1 MIETLEAVGV
11 AATAID
17 LVADK
22 FMDAATVSWGDLHTA
37 GVTGRDIV
45 RARRHLAGPP
55 VAAPPAA
62 GTATS
67 PDSVVAASVEGAVSS
82 APSAIAVA
90 ATGASAAVTTHPSVE
105 PAPTGVV
112 EPATGPVL
120 VASTSSLSA
129 SHPAQVRGTTSAIT
143 HLQRRNVF
151 VSREMSHERGKVYAC
166 KWRGGEGQREASAF
180 CSDRSDRAVWLPP
193 RLDCYG

>member
-82 APSAIAVA
+82 APSAIAVVWNQHQQ
-90 ATGASAAVTTHPSVE
+90 ASSSRRQ
-105 PAPTGVV
+105 
-112 EPATGPVL
+112 VL
-120 VASTSSLSA
+120 CLSLA
-129 SHPAQVRGTTSAIT
+129 
-143 HLQRRNVF
+143 RR
-151 VSREMSHERGKVYAC
+151 
-166 KWRGGEGQREASAF
+166 
-180 CSDRSDRAVWLPP
+180 P
-193 RLDCYG
+193 